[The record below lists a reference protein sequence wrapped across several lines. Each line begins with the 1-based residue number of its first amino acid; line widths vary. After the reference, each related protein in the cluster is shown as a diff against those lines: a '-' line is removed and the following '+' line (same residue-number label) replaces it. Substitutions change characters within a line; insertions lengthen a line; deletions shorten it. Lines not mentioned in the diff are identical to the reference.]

1 MSLNNSGTNRNS
13 VSKKRIDSNGMKTEA
28 ASEIGFPN
36 NKDKGK
42 GKKGPI
48 VGKG

>member
-1 MSLNNSGTNRNS
+1 MSLSNSGTNRKS
-13 VSKKRIDSNGMKTEA
+13 EARKRTDSNGVKTA
-28 ASEIGFPN
+28 VASEIGFPN

-42 GKKGPI
+42 EKKGGI